1 MQSANDSIKILVD
14 NMYIPITLNNKFKSL
29 IVIDIKLCLTIQMLY
44 IFMYMYII
52 TNCKQI
58 IQVSRDEEKKEQ
70 VW

>member
-1 MQSANDSIKILVD
+1 
-14 NMYIPITLNNKFKSL
+14 MYIPITLNNKFKSL